1 MTKKIY
7 TFIIVCLSF
16 VLQAQNVSF
25 VTSANAEKIENLQ
38 YRTYLG
44 DYFELSFMIINGVGK
59 NFTPPNLKDFNIV
72 SGPNAYNVEQIT
84 NGNRQS
90 KYGYNYILQAKKRG
104 RFIIAPAKINVDN
117 SILQSNPIVIEV
129 AKDDATTKS
138 GTNEPIV
145 LQIKTNKKEYFVGEQ
160 INLSLHLLS
169 NVNIQSYEITN
180 QPDLKDFVVQPIQL
194 LDNELSRERYNGKNY
209 QSATLEK
216 KILFAQKSGK
226 IDIEPIAANMAI
238 ETQKQTFGGMSIP
251 SEDIISAQS
260 QPIQLII
267 NDLPVK
273 TNANFSGAVGTWELE
288 IKSNKTELSTDETLV
303 VELVIKGNGDPKR
316 IITPKLK
323 ISDSLEVYEPKI
335 IEEGV
340 GLGTNGVPLSYKK
353 IEYLIV
359 PKYAGQ
365 YDIQAILDYFDTEE
379 KEYTTIKTSPLPIT
393 VVQGKGTTPT
403 NDKKDLT
410 TSQSSFWKPK
420 YMAYLLVGLGIFA
433 ALGLFYF
440 LIKKSKKA
448 EKIETPQ
455 IENKSAK
462 KIEIAEEKPFF
473 DKKNNIY
480 LAEKNL
486 ADEDFSAFYKNIY
499 DALCEQI
506 NQRFSIDKNEIS
518 AATISSKLSILGVDK
533 NKIQTVKE
541 ILHTCNM
548 ARFAAKIDVQ
558 EAQITLQKTKE
569 IIATL

>member
-1 MTKKIY
+1 MSKKIY
-7 TFIIVCLSF
+7 TFIIVCFSF
-16 VLQAQNVSF
+16 VLQAQNISF
-25 VTSANAEKIENLQ
+25 ITSANAEKIENLQ

-44 DYFELSFMIINGVGK
+44 DYFELSFMVINGVGK
-59 NFTPPNLKDFNIV
+59 NFVPPNLKDFNIV

-90 KYGYNYILQAKKRG
+90 KYGYNYTLQPKKRG

-117 SILQSNPIVIEV
+117 NILQSNPIVIEV
-129 AKDDATTKS
+129 TKDDATAKTDK
-138 GTNEPIV
+138 NEPIV
-145 LQIKTNKKEYFVGEQ
+145 LQIKTDKKEYFVGEQ

-169 NVNIQSYEITN
+169 NVSIQSYEITN

-194 LDNELSRERYNGKNY
+194 LDNELSRVRYNGKNY

-226 IDIEPIAANMAI
+226 IDIEPIAANMAV
-238 ETQKQTFGGMSIP
+238 ETQKEVFNGMRIP

-288 IKSNKTELSTDETLV
+288 LKGNKTELSTNETLV
-303 VELVIKGNGDPKR
+303 IELVIKGNGDPKR

-323 ISDSLEVYEPKI
+323 LSDSLEVYEPKI

-365 YDIQAILDYFDTEE
+365 YDIQAILNYFDTEQ
-379 KEYTTIKTSPLPIT
+379 KDYTTIKTSPFTIA
-393 VVQGKGTTPT
+393 VAQGKDTVPT
-403 NDKKDLT
+403 DDKKDLT
-410 TSQSSFWKPK
+410 TSQSNFWKPK
-420 YMAYLLVGLGIFA
+420 YMAYLLVGLGVFA
-433 ALGLFYF
+433 AFGLFYF
-440 LIKKSKKA
+440 LIKKPKKA
-448 EKIETPQ
+448 ENSATPQ
-455 IENKSAK
+455 ARNKSVEQ
-462 KIEIAEEKPFF
+462 IEIAKEKPFF
-473 DKKNNIY
+473 DTKNTIY

-486 ADEDFSAFYKNIY
+486 VEEDFYAFYKNIY
-499 DALCEQI
+499 DALREQI
-506 NQRFSIDKNEIS
+506 TQRFSIAKNEVS
-518 AATISSKLSILGVDK
+518 EATISSKLSVLGVEE
-533 NKIQTVKE
+533 NKIQAVKE

-548 ARFAAKIDVQ
+548 ARFAAKIDVE
-558 EAQITLQKTKE
+558 EAQIILQKTKE
-569 IIATL
+569 TIATL